1 MNSYRALACLAPRDP
16 ARKVKVPA
24 NLRESDKTTLN
35 WEQLRRALSA
45 LDLRDEKIL
54 IDRLD

>member
-1 MNSYRALACLAPRDP
+1 
-16 ARKVKVPA
+16 VKVPA